1 MVGNLELSSEPSVPG
16 RLRKQQVASRSFQ
29 INDKRST
36 RQDINVERLI
46 LEIETPT
53 FPGRKKSDAIEEGR
67 QLAMNLP

>member
-1 MVGNLELSSEPSVPG
+1 MVGNPELSSEPSVSG

-36 RQDINVERLI
+36 RQDTNVERLI

-53 FPGRKKSDAIEEGR
+53 FPGMKKER
-67 QLAMNLP
+67 CK